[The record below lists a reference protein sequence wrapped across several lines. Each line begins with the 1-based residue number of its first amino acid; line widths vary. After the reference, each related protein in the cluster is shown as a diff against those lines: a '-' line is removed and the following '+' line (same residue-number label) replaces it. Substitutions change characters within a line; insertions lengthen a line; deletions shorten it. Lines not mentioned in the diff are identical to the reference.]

1 MKLFIDS
8 ANLEDIKNA
17 SEWKIIEGVT
27 TNPSLIA
34 KEGKDLVDVI
44 KTITKLVDGPI
55 SAEVKEGLVDDMVD
69 EAFQYAKIHH
79 NIVIKIPMTFEGLK
93 AVSILNAHRIRTNV
107 TLVFSVSQAMMAA
120 KAGATYVSPF
130 MGRLDD
136 FYNQEDRGYELISQI
151 RKGFDNYGI
160 KTEIIAA
167 SIRSPRHVEQAI
179 SAGSDIATIP
189 YKIFLEMIKHPLTDK
204 GLEIFR
210 NAQSKEK

>member
-34 KEGKDLVDVI
+34 KEGKNLVDVI

>member
-34 KEGKDLVDVI
+34 KEGKNLIDVI
-44 KTITKLVDGPI
+44 KTITTLIDGPI

-69 EAFQYAKIHH
+69 EAFQFAQIHH

-93 AVSILNAHRIRTNV
+93 AVSILNAHRIKTNV

-136 FYNQEDRGYELISQI
+136 FYNQEDKGYELISQI

-179 SAGSDIATIP
+179 SAGSNIATIP
-189 YKIFLEMIKHPLTDK
+189 YKILLEMIKHPLTDK

>member
-1 MKLFIDS
+1 
-8 ANLEDIKNA
+8 
-17 SEWKIIEGVT
+17 
-27 TNPSLIA
+27 
-34 KEGKDLVDVI
+34 
-44 KTITKLVDGPI
+44 
-55 SAEVKEGLVDDMVD
+55 EGLVGDMVD
-69 EAFQYAKIHH
+69 EAFEYAKIHH

-93 AVSILNAHRIRTNV
+93 AVSILNAHRIKTNV

-136 FYNQEDRGYELISQI
+136 FHNQEDKGHELISHI

-189 YKIFLEMIKHPLTDK
+189 YKIFSEMIKHPLTDK

-210 NAQSKEK
+210 NAQLKEK

>member
-34 KEGKDLVDVI
+34 KEGKDLIDVI
-44 KTITKLVDGPI
+44 KTITALIDGPI

-69 EAFQYAKIHH
+69 EAFQFAQIHH

-93 AVSILNAHRIRTNV
+93 AVSILNAHRIKTNV

-136 FYNQEDRGYELISQI
+136 FYNQEDKGYELISQI

-179 SAGSDIATIP
+179 SAGSNIATIP
-189 YKIFLEMIKHPLTDK
+189 YKILLEMIKHPLTDK